1 MDAGIRIKQRADVI
15 WWVAAGVLALASLR
29 LQSIFPP
36 EQPVMR
42 ELVSQAT
49 LFLAGAL
56 IGTFRPVR
64 PWRWGAAS
72 FVAFGLADIAHLG
85 SSDAHL
91 PELSLSHWWMH
102 IVNGA
107 PEWALMALPVM
118 IGAYVAMFL
127 TNADLS

>member
-1 MDAGIRIKQRADVI
+1 MDAGIRLKQRTDVI
-15 WWVAAGVLALASLR
+15 WWVAAGVLALAALR
-29 LQSIFPP
+29 LQSMFPT
-36 EQPVMR
+36 EQPGMK

-56 IGTFRPVR
+56 IGTFRPAR

-85 SSDAHL
+85 SDAHV
-91 PELSLSHWWMH
+91 PESSLSHWWMH
-102 IVNGA
+102 IANGA

-127 TNADLS
+127 TSPDLS